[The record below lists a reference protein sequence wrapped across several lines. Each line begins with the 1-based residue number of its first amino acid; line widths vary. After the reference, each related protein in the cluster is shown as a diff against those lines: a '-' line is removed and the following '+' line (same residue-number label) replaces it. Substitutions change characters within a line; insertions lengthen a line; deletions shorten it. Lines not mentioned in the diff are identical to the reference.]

1 MRTAQPLMERLN
13 DWQQSHSN
21 NSNNNNTSTRG
32 QQVDNT
38 APLQLASHYTR
49 TLIIRSI
56 YRPFCTFNT
65 RSSSSQPNSPPIE
78 AAEKQAYTHYR
89 LAAKSAANRFT
100 DFAREISDR
109 QIRAFWPFCE
119 QIFHIPVNITLQL
132 SSMPVLHATQ
142 LTTFTGCTGA
152 WATMCNL
159 WLLLHATAT
168 CDTERDEC
176 RAGLDEARNLLR
188 LRAGSFPVLQFAL
201 LRVNSIF
208 WKGLGEVIDPARS

>member
-1 MRTAQPLMERLN
+1 MERLN
-13 DWQQSHSN
+13 DWQSQYNDNTTTN
-21 NSNNNNTSTRG
+21 NPNPSTTRT

-56 YRPFCTFNT
+56 YRPFCTFNS
-65 RSSSSQPNSPPIE
+65 RSTPQTNSTTGTTE
-78 AAEKQAYTHYR
+78 AETEAYTHYR
-89 LAAKSAANRFT
+89 LAAKSAAHRFT
-100 DFAREISDR
+100 DFAREINDR
-109 QIRAFWPFCE
+109 QIRAFWPFCKKNNH
-119 QIFHIPVNITLQL
+119 FHVFKFCCFAIWAEKSTI
-132 SSMPVLHATQ
+132 MM
-142 LTTFTGCTGA
+142 LTAVYTGCTGA

-168 CDTERDEC
+168 SDSERGEC

-188 LRAGSFPVLQFAL
+188 LRANSFPVLQFAL
-201 LRVNSIF
+201 LRVNSVF

>member
-13 DWQQSHSN
+13 DWQSHSN
-21 NSNNNNTSTRG
+21 NNNNNNTSTRG
-32 QQVDNT
+32 QHQQVDNT

-65 RSSSSQPNSPPIE
+65 RSSSSQPNSPIE
-78 AAEKQAYTHYR
+78 ASEKQAYTHYR

-119 QIFHIPVNITLQL
+119 QSSTYIPVNITYLQL
-132 SSMPVLHATQ
+132 SSMPVYTQ
-142 LTTFTGCTGA
+142 
-152 WATMCNL
+152 
-159 WLLLHATAT
+159 H
-168 CDTERDEC
+168 
-176 RAGLDEARNLLR
+176 
-188 LRAGSFPVLQFAL
+188 S
-201 LRVNSIF
+201 
-208 WKGLGEVIDPARS
+208 

>member
-13 DWQQSHSN
+13 DWQSHSN
-21 NSNNNNTSTRG
+21 NNNNNNNTSTRG
-32 QQVDNT
+32 QHQQVDNT

-65 RSSSSQPNSPPIE
+65 RSSSSQPNSPIE
-78 AAEKQAYTHYR
+78 ASEKQAYTHYR

-119 QIFHIPVNITLQL
+119 QIFHMPVNITYLQL
-132 SSMPVLHATQ
+132 SSMMPVYTQ
-142 LTTFTGCTGA
+142 
-152 WATMCNL
+152 
-159 WLLLHATAT
+159 H
-168 CDTERDEC
+168 
-176 RAGLDEARNLLR
+176 
-188 LRAGSFPVLQFAL
+188 S
-201 LRVNSIF
+201 
-208 WKGLGEVIDPARS
+208 